1 MSSRPWSSPSPERE
15 NTVGG
20 DRRLR
25 RPWPVSSGRDA
36 SRESRGW
43 VGRQGRAAWVL
54 FPFSGGG
61 PPGEEAFVLREGAEP
76 GSFSPA
82 PLCGPSA
89 LPAPER
95 ARPRPPALPAA
106 GPGPRARR
114 APRPF
119 RAAER
124 SAGPP
129 GERGGRPG
137 SRAPGL
143 AGSRLLAAGPAGTRR
158 VLGQGRAP
166 DFFRDLVVLPF
177 VSRRSRGSCR
187 APLARACTPQHPARV
202 SVSHP
207 LMLRKCFRMSN

>member
-1 MSSRPWSSPSPERE
+1 M
-15 NTVGG
+15 GG
-20 DRRLR
+20 
-25 RPWPVSSGRDA
+25 PV
-36 SRESRGW
+36 
-43 VGRQGRAAWVL
+43 GRAAWIW

-89 LPAPER
+89 LPAPEPR

-119 RAAER
+119 LAAER

-129 GERGGRPG
+129 SERGGRPG

-143 AGSRLLAAGPAGTRR
+143 AGSRLPAAGPAGTRR

-166 DFFRDLVVLPF
+166 DFFGDLVVLPF
-177 VSRRSRGSCR
+177 VSRLSRGSR
-187 APLARACTPQHPARV
+187 WALLARACTPQHPVRV